1 MNRQNREKID
11 GQKIE
16 EKRLGVQYWIY
27 RQIDR
32 IEKIQ
37 IDRRQKRRDQESSIE
52 YIYIDKQ
59 NREKIDRQKIKE
71 KRLRVQ
77 HQIYRQIDTIEKRQM
92 DRIEKKRDRWKIE
105 EKRLGVE
112 YD

>member
-27 RQIDR
+27 KQIDK

-52 YIYIDKQ
+52 YIYIDKY
-59 NREKIDRQKIKE
+59 NRENIDRQKIKE

-77 HQIYRQIDTIEKRQM
+77 YQIYRYTIYGQNREKERQM
-92 DRIEKKRDRWKIE
+92 EDRR
-105 EKRLGVE
+105 
-112 YD
+112 